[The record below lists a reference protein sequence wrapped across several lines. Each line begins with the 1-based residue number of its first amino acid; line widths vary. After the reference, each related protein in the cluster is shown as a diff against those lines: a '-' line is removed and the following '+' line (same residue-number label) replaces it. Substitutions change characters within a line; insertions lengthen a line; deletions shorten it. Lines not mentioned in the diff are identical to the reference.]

1 MKRTIRAIVLAVV
14 MAFTIVP
21 QPAKADPIIGEIIR
35 RGVVR
40 AIKAVDLQI
49 QRLQLET
56 VWLQNAQKT
65 LENVL
70 SQLKLDEISGW
81 AQRQGDLFGDY
92 YNELWRVK
100 NTITQYQRIRDIA
113 QNQTLLVKEYQTVWN
128 LLRNS
133 GNFSVAEINYMERV
147 YSKILETSINNVQ
160 QIHVVVNAFRTQMS
174 DAERLELVH
183 RVDQDVRNNLA
194 DLRRFNRQN
203 IGLDVQRGGNLL
215 DLDLLQQIHGL

>member
-1 MKRTIRAIVLAVV
+1 MKTTIRTFVLALA
-14 MAFTIVP
+14 MAITIVP
-21 QPAKADPIIGEIIR
+21 QTAKADPVITEIIR

-70 SQLKLDEISGW
+70 SQLKLDEISDW
-81 AQRQGDLFGDY
+81 AQRQGDLFGGY
-92 YNELWRVK
+92 YDELWRVK
-100 NTITQYQRIRDIA
+100 NTITQYQRIRDIV
-113 QNQTLLVKEYQTVWN
+113 QNQALLIKEYQAVWN

-133 GNFSVAEINYMERV
+133 QNFSVAETAYMERV
-147 YSKILETSINNVQ
+147 YSKILEMSINNMQ
-160 QIHVVVNAFRTQMS
+160 QVHVVVNAFRTQMS
-174 DAERLELVH
+174 DAERLELIH
-183 RVDQDVRNNLA
+183 RVDRDVRNNLA

-203 IGLDVQRGGNLL
+203 IGLDTQRGGNLL
-215 DLDLLQQIHGL
+215 DLDMIQQIHGL

>member
-1 MKRTIRAIVLAVV
+1 MLAVV

-56 VWLQNAQKT
+56 VWIQNAQKT

-70 SQLKLDEISGW
+70 SQLKLDEISDW

-113 QNQTLLVKEYQTVWN
+113 QNQALLVREYQAVWS

-133 GNFSVAEINYMERV
+133 GNFSVAEITYMERV
-147 YSKILETSINNVQ
+147 YSKILETSINNMQ

-215 DLDLLQQIHGL
+215 DLDLIQQIHGL

>member
-1 MKRTIRAIVLAVV
+1 MLAVV

-70 SQLKLDEISGW
+70 SQLKLDEISDW

-113 QNQTLLVKEYQTVWN
+113 QNQALLVREYQAVWS

-147 YSKILETSINNVQ
+147 YSKILETSINNMQ

-183 RVDQDVRNNLA
+183 RVDRDVRSNLA

-203 IGLDVQRGGNLL
+203 VGLDVQRGGNLL
-215 DLDLLQQIHGL
+215 DLELLQQIHGL

>member
-1 MKRTIRAIVLAVV
+1 MKRTIRAIVLALV
-14 MAFTIVP
+14 MAITIVP

-65 LENVL
+65 LENIL
-70 SQLKLDEISGW
+70 SQLKLDEISNW

-113 QNQTLLVKEYQTVWN
+113 QNQALLVREYQAVWS

-133 GNFSVAEINYMERV
+133 ANFSVAEINYMERV
-147 YSKILETSINNVQ
+147 YSKILETSINNMQ

-174 DAERLELVH
+174 DAERLELIH
-183 RVDQDVRNNLA
+183 RVDRDVRNNLA

-203 IGLDVQRGGNLL
+203 IGLDTQRGGNLL
-215 DLDLLQQIHGL
+215 DLELIQQIHGL

>member
-56 VWLQNAQKT
+56 VWIQNAQKT

-70 SQLKLDEISGW
+70 SQLKLDEISDW

-113 QNQTLLVKEYQTVWN
+113 QNQALLVREYQAVWS

-133 GNFSVAEINYMERV
+133 GNFSVAEITYMERV
-147 YSKILETSINNVQ
+147 YSKILETSINNMQ

-215 DLDLLQQIHGL
+215 DLDLIQQIHGL

>member
-70 SQLKLDEISGW
+70 SQLKLDEISDW

-113 QNQTLLVKEYQTVWN
+113 QNQALLVREYQAVWS

-147 YSKILETSINNVQ
+147 YSKILETSINNMQ

-183 RVDQDVRNNLA
+183 RVDRDVRSNLA

-203 IGLDVQRGGNLL
+203 VGLDVQRGGNLL
-215 DLDLLQQIHGL
+215 DLELLQQIHGL